1 MIKLFYSGV
10 YASPHSQITKKNIK
24 EKLHDD
30 VRSHL
35 VDNINDVLYYSKK
48 GILTKNP
55 NVLYMGGF
63 YFEKPHKL
71 IIQGI
76 VDSELSE
83 ILHSNLIVV
92 NLLGDNAI
100 ASISELL
107 YAASKNKQI
116 EVFVKNTPNPFTITS
131 KYWFPILTAT
141 KLTKSI
147 NIHKVSSNQ
156 DVINFIMKLN

>member
-1 MIKLFYSGV
+1 MIKLFYSGI

-48 GILTKNP
+48 GVLTKNP

-63 YFEKPHKL
+63 YFEKSHKS
-71 IIQGI
+71 ITKGI
-76 VDSELSE
+76 VNSELSE
-83 ILHSNLIVV
+83 ILYSDLIVV
-92 NLLGDNAI
+92 NLLGNNAI

-107 YAASKNKQI
+107 YAASQNKQI
-116 EVFVKNTPNPFTITS
+116 EVFVKNTPNPFTVTS
-131 KYWFPILTAT
+131 QYWFPIFTAI
-141 KLTKSI
+141 KLNKSI

-156 DVINFIMKLN
+156 DVINFIMKLT

>member
-48 GILTKNP
+48 GVLTKNP

-63 YFEKPHKL
+63 YYEKFDKS
-71 IIQGI
+71 ITKGI

-83 ILHSNLIVV
+83 IFHSDLIIV

-107 YAASKNKQI
+107 YAANQNKQI
-116 EVFVKNTPNPFTITS
+116 EIFVKNTPNQFTVTS
-131 KYWFPILTAT
+131 QYWFPIFTAI
-141 KLTKSI
+141 KLNKSI

-156 DVINFIMKLN
+156 DVINFIMKLT